1 VKLQNIFCP
10 ESLCL
15 VPAEV
20 GAGEREREG
29 RAVNQISSLV
39 FDIKPQAQFQL
50 VFIRDMRDTIMNL
63 QQSVTNSFSK
73 RE

>member
-1 VKLQNIFCP
+1 MGG
-10 ESLCL
+10 ESNQFPREM
-15 VPAEV
+15 PA
-20 GAGEREREG
+20 
-29 RAVNQISSLV
+29 V